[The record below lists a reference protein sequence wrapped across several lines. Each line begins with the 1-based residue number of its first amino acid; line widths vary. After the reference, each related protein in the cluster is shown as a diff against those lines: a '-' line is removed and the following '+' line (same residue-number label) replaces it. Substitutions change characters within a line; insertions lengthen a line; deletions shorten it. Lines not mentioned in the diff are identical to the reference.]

1 MLRFLALC
9 AFGVHLASAGR
20 AQAPQTLSVP
30 ADSLRWELQGQAK
43 VATSHG
49 RQCLLLDGGI
59 ALLKDF
65 EMRDGVLDV
74 DVETTATRG
83 FFGFDFR
90 IDSEAANYEEVYLRQ
105 HKSGL
110 PDAIQYTPVLRT
122 GRNWQIYNGPGFTGA
137 VEIPKDRWFHLRL
150 EVIGA
155 GKALRREH
163 AEARAR
169 DE

>member
-1 MLRFLALC
+1 MLRSLALC
-9 AFGVHLASAGR
+9 AFGVLLVSTAR

-30 ADSLRWELQGQAK
+30 ADSPRWELQGQAK

-90 IDSEAANYEEVYLRQ
+90 IGSDAENYEEVYLRQ

-122 GRNWQIYNGPGFTGA
+122 GRNWQIYSGPGFTGA
-137 VEIPKDRWFHLRL
+137 VEIPKNR
-150 EVIGA
+150 
-155 GKALRREH
+155 
-163 AEARAR
+163 
-169 DE
+169 